1 MVLVMTLTDKE
12 QARTLS
18 LLTDQPHMITV
29 DKKKYVAFKGYVF
42 TYSTFSAVFMW
53 AICGQ
58 SLYSKIW
65 SDQENS
71 VSTVKELN
79 LHDKHLQTLEDI
91 KVGYYLAGKIRESM
105 SKLSPADV
113 ESAIVTML
121 TEVV

>member
-1 MVLVMTLTDKE
+1 MVLVMTLTNKE

-18 LLTDQPHMITV
+18 LLTDQPHMIMI
-29 DKKKYVAFKGYVF
+29 DEKKYVAFKGYVF

-65 SDQENS
+65 SDQEHS
-71 VSTVKELN
+71 IASVKELN
-79 LHDKHLQTLEDI
+79 LHDKQLQALEDI
-91 KVGYYLAGKIRESM
+91 NVGYYLAGKIRESM
-105 SKLSPADV
+105 SKLSPAEV

-121 TEVV
+121 TEVA

>member
-1 MVLVMTLTDKE
+1 MVSAMTLTNKE
-12 QARTLS
+12 EARTLS
-18 LLTDQPHMITV
+18 ILTDQPHMIIF
-29 DKKKYVAFKGYVF
+29 DQKKYVAFKGYVF

-65 SDQENS
+65 SDQENAIK
-71 VSTVKELN
+71 TVKELN
-79 LHDKHLQTLEDI
+79 LHDKKLQALEDI

-105 SKLSPADV
+105 AKLSPAEV

-121 TEVV
+121 SEVV